1 MYQSAR
7 YVNGVYLIFHHV
19 VNVNVL
25 FIQNVDLEFRKKI
38 QLLLFVKHVVR
49 GKKTHQ

>member
-1 MYQSAR
+1 MLYQSAR

-25 FIQNVDLEFRKKI
+25 FI
-38 QLLLFVKHVVR
+38 
-49 GKKTHQ
+49 